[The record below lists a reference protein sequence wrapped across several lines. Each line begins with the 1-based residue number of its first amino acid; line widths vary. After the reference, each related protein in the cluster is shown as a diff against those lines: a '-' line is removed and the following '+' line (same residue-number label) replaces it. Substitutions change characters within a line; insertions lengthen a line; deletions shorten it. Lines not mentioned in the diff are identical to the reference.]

1 MATFAS
7 TLKDLRKQKGYTQP
21 ELAEKLGISRSAV
34 SMYEQAKREPDLAT
48 LKRIAAFFD
57 VDLDRLTGNEATAT
71 APVEMDDFTYA
82 LFNESQELTE
92 ENQQKLLEMARFFKS
107 RQDENQ

>member
-7 TLKDLRKQKGYTQP
+7 TLKQLRKQHGYTQP

-34 SMYEQAKREPDLAT
+34 SMYEQGNREPDLNL
-48 LKRIAAFFD
+48 LKRLSAFFA
-57 VDLDRLTGNEATAT
+57 VDLDYLTGNSATSDGIT
-71 APVEMDDFTYA
+71 MDDFTYA

-92 ENQQKLLEMARFFKS
+92 ENRQKLLEMARFFKS
-107 RQDENQ
+107 RQNEE